1 MGMDGFRKQMIEQT
15 REALAVAREEHR
27 RWQQR
32 LKAEK
37 TKENMRAL
45 RIAKGTVRSLEWE
58 LNYLEKGGE
67 RPCGQTLVDNEFWNR
82 ACGTLSTEPYQALFG
97 GREETAV
104 ATYSDVELEMA
115 RHEVRVR
122 LTYNERV
129 VYEAYQEGM
138 TTREIA
144 RVLGVSTA
152 SARDYLRRAEHKLS
166 EAESLQMPLPFRS

>member
-1 MGMDGFRKQMIEQT
+1 MDTFRKQMIEQT
-15 REALAVAREEHR
+15 REALTVARAEHR

-32 LKAEK
+32 LDTEK
-37 TKENMRAL
+37 TKETLRAL

-58 LNYLEKGGE
+58 LSYLEKGGE
-67 RPCGQTLVDNEFWNR
+67 RPCGQTLVDNEFWGR

-97 GREETAV
+97 GREEV
-104 ATYSDVELEMA
+104 AAAAYSEAELEMA
-115 RHEVRVR
+115 RHEVRLR

-152 SARDYLRRAEHKLS
+152 SARDYLRRAEQKLS
-166 EAESLQMPLPFRS
+166 EAESLQVPLPFST